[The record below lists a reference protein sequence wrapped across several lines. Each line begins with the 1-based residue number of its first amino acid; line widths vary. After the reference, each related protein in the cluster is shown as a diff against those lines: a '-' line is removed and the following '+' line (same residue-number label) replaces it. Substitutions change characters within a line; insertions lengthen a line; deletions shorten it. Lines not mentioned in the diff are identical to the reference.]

1 MWDSELP
8 DLLHLVV
15 FTQSRHHEN
24 VSWMDGGMMDVGM
37 EETGNR
43 ERSWVLSEDLF
54 TSYSFEKYLLNF
66 ALDECIA
73 LQNEYMK

>member
-8 DLLHLVV
+8 DLLHLAV

-24 VSWMDGGMMDVGM
+24 VSWMDGWMMDVGM

-54 TSYSFEKYLLNF
+54 TSYSLVSLKF
-66 ALDECIA
+66 CTR
-73 LQNEYMK
+73 